1 MYQPNRKNENLL
13 IPIIAD
19 NAADTTERSV
29 IYHRSFALSL
39 IRPSLKPHSGI
50 DNTAQIGHIPFSHI
64 SPVASC
70 APMVIGDDPRG
81 KAGLS
86 AHEIES
92 VRRERDALALRIAES
107 EQTIERSKELLKRL
121 DQILAAYGG

>member
-1 MYQPNRKNENLL
+1 
-13 IPIIAD
+13 
-19 NAADTTERSV
+19 
-29 IYHRSFALSL
+29 
-39 IRPSLKPHSGI
+39 
-50 DNTAQIGHIPFSHI
+50 
-64 SPVASC
+64 
-70 APMVIGDDPRG
+70 MVIGDDPRG